1 MAGDFPAF
9 FVFGISSLYA
19 RGETMTQK
27 HIQIYDTT
35 LRDGSQSEEIS
46 FTVDDKLRIAQKLD
60 GLGIDYIEGGW
71 PGSNPK
77 DTEFFIRA
85 KKELK
90 LTHSKLAAFGSTKRA
105 GNKVEEDP
113 VLQGLIASEAPVICI
128 FGKTWDLHV
137 TTALRISLEE
147 NLDLIRES
155 VAYLKSK
162 KKEVLFDA
170 EHFFDGYIN
179 NPDYA
184 LKALKAAVEGG
195 ADRLV
200 LCDTNGGTLPD
211 ILGGIVKKVHSTFKN
226 VPLGIH
232 CHNDCGVA
240 VYNSM
245 LAVENGVTQVQGTI
259 NGIGERCGNAN
270 LCTVMANLEIKK
282 DYHCVGKKIG
292 HLTSV
297 ARFVDELANR
307 VGDRHQPYVG
317 KSAFAHK
324 GGVHVQA
331 ILKDSKTYE
340 HIDPKQVGN
349 EQRILISDLSGAAT
363 MAFKAKSFGIDL
375 ASETSTSKT
384 LLAKIKEAEN
394 QGYQFEGAEASFEI
408 LALKVLGKF
417 RAHFV
422 LKDFK
427 VTDQVAGGVESE
439 PHSKAIIHLEVDGK
453 EEKCESL
460 GLGPVH
466 AIDKALR
473 KALEGFYP
481 ELKQVKLLDYK
492 VRVLPAGEGTGA
504 YVRVLIEFGD
514 DDNKWTTVG
523 VSPNIIHASYKA
535 LVDGIEYKLLKK

>member
-1 MAGDFPAF
+1 
-9 FVFGISSLYA
+9 
-19 RGETMTQK
+19 MTQK

-60 GLGIDYIEGGW
+60 WLGIDYIEGGW

-77 DTEFFIRA
+77 DTEFFVRA

-105 GNKVEEDP
+105 GNKVEDDP

-147 NLDLIRES
+147 NLELIRES

-184 LKALKAAVEGG
+184 MKSLKAAAEGG

-200 LCDTNGGTLPD
+200 LCDTNGGTLPN
-211 ILGGIVKKVHSTFKN
+211 ILGDIVKKVHSTFKN

-282 DYHCVGKKIG
+282 DYHCVGKKMV

-340 HIDPKQVGN
+340 HIDPKKVGN

-375 ASETSTSKT
+375 ASQASTSKT

-417 RAHFV
+417 KTHFV

-514 DDNKWTTVG
+514 DQSKWTTVG